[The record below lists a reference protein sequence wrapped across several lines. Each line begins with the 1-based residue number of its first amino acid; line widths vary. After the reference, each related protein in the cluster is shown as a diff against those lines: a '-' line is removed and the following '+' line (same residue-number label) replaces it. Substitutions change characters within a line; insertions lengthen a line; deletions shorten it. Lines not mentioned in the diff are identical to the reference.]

1 MNKVVSKES
10 EMFPHIEA
18 WKTSGLSQK
27 AYCEQHQIILHVFY
41 YWLSKHRIKHQPD
54 NEKGFVPVKV
64 LPAKSSAASM
74 ELIGSNGNRLV
85 FFGEPDPAYIKSL
98 LS

>member
-1 MNKVVSKES
+1 MNKAVSQEC

-18 WKTSGLSQK
+18 WKASGLSQK
-27 AYCEQHQIILHVFY
+27 AYCQQHQIVPHVFY
-41 YWLSKHRIKHQPD
+41 YWLSKHRLKHQPGE
-54 NEKGFVPVKV
+54 EKGFVPVKV
-64 LPAKSSAASM
+64 LPAKSPAVSM

-85 FFGEPDPAYIKSL
+85 FFGQPDPAYIKSL